1 MSICDIPG
9 ISTVC
14 TTIGEGPAGLFF
26 GWIASAM
33 GLAVSTL
40 FQGMWEVFSTTTSVD
55 VTSDGY
61 VKVYNILFGIAVFIT
76 VLFFCF
82 QLITG
87 LARRDPSALSHAA
100 TGVAKSVL
108 GSFVLITC
116 TALLLEIT
124 DQLCVG
130 IIQATGQTIESM
142 GDRLA
147 LLIGAT
153 AVTPATGGAG
163 VLLTIFLAGLMVAGV
178 FILWFS
184 LLIRKALLLVAIV
197 FGPIALS
204 GLTWEASRGW
214 FGKWAT
220 FVVAL
225 IASKLVIVVIFLIA
239 TTQVAAPISLD
250 LKSLSEPIAGI
261 VLLFVAA
268 FAPYMAYKFL
278 SFVGFDIYQAAS
290 MEQEAKNALNRPIPL
305 PSKPSGSAPKQVLDG
320 ADPGATAPKTTPASA
335 PAPAA
340 PAAGGGA
347 AASGGGAAA
356 GGSAGAA
363 GGGAAGG
370 AAAAGPAAAVVAG
383 AIVVKETAT
392 AGLKLGGAIGNAADS
407 HAGSASEQATPPP
420 ASSPVQQP
428 PAVLPPPTPKAP
440 PAPTGKG

>member
-33 GLAVSTL
+33 GLGVSTL

-61 VKVYNILFGIAVFIT
+61 LKVYNILFGIAVLVT
-76 VLFFCF
+76 LLFFCF
-82 QLITG
+82 QLIAG
-87 LARRDPSALSHAA
+87 LARRDPSALIRAA
-100 TGVAKSVL
+100 LGVAKSVL
-108 GSFVLITC
+108 GSFALITC

-130 IIQATGQTIESM
+130 IIQATGQTVQSM

-147 LLIGAT
+147 LLIGAVAIT
-153 AVTPATGGAG
+153 TVAGGAG
-163 VLLTIFLAGLMVAGV
+163 ALLTIFLAGLMIAAI

-239 TTQVAAPISLD
+239 TAQVAAPISLD

-278 SFVGFDIYQAAS
+278 SFVGFDMYQAAS
-290 MEQEAKNALNRPIPL
+290 MEQEAKNSLNRPIPL
-305 PSKPSGSAPKQVLDG
+305 PSKPAGPAPKQVLDS
-320 ADPGATAPKTTPASA
+320 ADPGTAAPKTAPA

-340 PAAGGGA
+340 PAAGG
-347 AASGGGAAA
+347 
-356 GGSAGAA
+356 GAA

-383 AIVVKETAT
+383 ATVVKETAT
-392 AGLKLGGAIGNAADS
+392 AGPKLGGAIGDAADS
-407 HAGSASEQATPPP
+407 HAGSASEQASPPP
-420 ASSPVQQP
+420 ASPAQQP
-428 PAVLPPPTPKAP
+428 PAVLPPPTPKTP

>member
-184 LLIRKALLLVAIV
+184 LLSRKALLLVAIV

-278 SFVGFDIYQAAS
+278 SFVGFDMYQAAS

>member
-33 GLAVSTL
+33 GLGVSTL

-61 VKVYNILFGIAVFIT
+61 VKVYNILFGIAVLVT
-76 VLFFCF
+76 LLFFCF
-82 QLITG
+82 QLIVG
-87 LARRDPSALSHAA
+87 LARRDPSALTRAA
-100 TGVAKSVL
+100 LGVAKSVL

-130 IIQATGQTIESM
+130 IIQATGQTVQSM

-147 LLIGAT
+147 LLIGAVAIT
-153 AVTPATGGAG
+153 TVAGGAG
-163 VLLTIFLAGLMVAGV
+163 ALLTIFLAGLMIAAI

-220 FVVAL
+220 FVIAL

-239 TTQVAAPISLD
+239 TAQVAAPISLD

-261 VLLFVAA
+261 ILLFVAA

-278 SFVGFDIYQAAS
+278 SFVGFDMYQAAS

-305 PSKPSGSAPKQVLDG
+305 PSKPAGPAPKQVLDS
-320 ADPGATAPKTTPASA
+320 ADPGTAAPKTVPASA

-347 AASGGGAAA
+347 GASSGGAAA
-356 GGSAGAA
+356 VGGAGAA
-363 GGGAAGG
+363 SGGAAGG

-392 AGLKLGGAIGNAADS
+392 AGPKLGGAIGDTADS
-407 HAGSASEQATPPP
+407 HAGSASEQASPPP
-420 ASSPVQQP
+420 AHPAQQP
-428 PAVLPPPTPKAP
+428 PGVLAPPTPKTP

>member
-9 ISTVC
+9 VSTVC
-14 TTIGEGPAGLFF
+14 TAIGEGPAGLFF

-40 FQGMWEVFSTTTSVD
+40 FQGMWDVFSTTTSVD

-61 VKVYNILFGIAVFIT
+61 VKVYNIRFGIAVFVT
-76 VLFFCF
+76 LLFFCF

-87 LARRDPSALSHAA
+87 LARRDPSALTRAA
-100 TGVAKSVL
+100 LGVAKSVL

-142 GDRLA
+142 DDRLA
-147 LLIGAT
+147 LLIT
-153 AVTPATGGAG
+153 AVTITSVAGGAG
-163 VLLTIFLAGLMVAGV
+163 ALLTIFLAGLMIAAI

-197 FGPIALS
+197 FGPVALA

-268 FAPYMAYKFL
+268 FAPYLAYKFL
-278 SFVGFDIYQAAS
+278 SFVGFDMYQASS
-290 MEQEAKNALNRPIPL
+290 MEQEAKNALNRPVPL
-305 PSKPSGSAPKQVLDG
+305 P
-320 ADPGATAPKTTPASA
+320 
-335 PAPAA
+335 
-340 PAAGGGA
+340 
-347 AASGGGAAA
+347 
-356 GGSAGAA
+356 
-363 GGGAAGG
+363 
-370 AAAAGPAAAVVAG
+370 
-383 AIVVKETAT
+383 
-392 AGLKLGGAIGNAADS
+392 
-407 HAGSASEQATPPP
+407 
-420 ASSPVQQP
+420 
-428 PAVLPPPTPKAP
+428 
-440 PAPTGKG
+440 

>member
-1 MSICDIPG
+1 MSICDVPG

-14 TTIGEGPAGLFF
+14 TAIGDGPAGAFF

-40 FQGMWEVFSTTTSVD
+40 FQGMWDVFSTTTAVD

-76 VLFFCF
+76 LLFFCF

-87 LARRDPSALSHAA
+87 LARRDPAALTRAA
-100 TGVAKSVL
+100 LGLAKSVL
-108 GSFVLITC
+108 GSFVLITL

-130 IIQATGQTIESM
+130 IIQATGQTIQSI

-147 LLIGAT
+147 LLIA
-153 AVTPATGGAG
+153 AVTVTTVAGGAG
-163 VLLTIFLAGLMVAGV
+163 ALLTIFLAGLMIAAI

-197 FGPIALS
+197 FGPIALA
-204 GLTWEASRGW
+204 GLTWESARGW

-220 FVVAL
+220 FVVAMIL
-225 IASKLVIVVIFLIA
+225 SKLVVVVIFLVA
-239 TTQVAAPISLD
+239 TAQVSAPISID

-261 VLLFVAA
+261 VLLFIAA

-278 SFVGFDIYQAAS
+278 SFVGFDMYQAAS

-305 PSKPSGSAPKQVLDG
+305 PSKPSGPAPKQVLDTPESG
-320 ADPGATAPKTTPASA
+320 SGGTAPVPT
-335 PAPAA
+335 APAA
-340 PAAGGGA
+340 TEGA
-347 AASGGGAAA
+347 ATTGAGTGGSAAA
-356 GGSAGAA
+356 GSGAA
-363 GGGAAGG
+363 GST
-370 AAAAGPAAAVVAG
+370 AAAGPAAAVVAG
-383 AIVVKETAT
+383 AVVVKEAAT
-392 AGLKLGGAIGNAADS
+392 AGPKLGDAIGNTADS
-407 HAGSASEQATPPP
+407 HAASASEQADPPP
-420 ASSPVQQP
+420 GAAPIQQP
-428 PAVLPPPTPKAP
+428 PSVLPPPSRPSSGSTPVP
-440 PAPTGKG
+440 PAKE

>member
-1 MSICDIPG
+1 
-9 ISTVC
+9 
-14 TTIGEGPAGLFF
+14 
-26 GWIASAM
+26 M
-33 GLAVSTL
+33 GLGVSTM
-40 FQGMWEVFSTTTSVD
+40 FQGMWEVFSTSTSVD

-61 VKVYNILFGIAVFIT
+61 VKVYNILFGIAVLVT
-76 VLFFCF
+76 LLFFCF
-82 QLITG
+82 QLIAG
-87 LARRDPSALSHAA
+87 LARRDPSALSRAA
-100 TGVAKSVL
+100 LGVAKSVL

-130 IIQATGQTIESM
+130 VIQATGQTIESM
-142 GDRLA
+142 GGRLA
-147 LLIGAT
+147 LLIGA
-153 AVTPATGGAG
+153 VTITSVAGGAG
-163 VLLTIFLAGLMVAGV
+163 ALLTIFLAGLMIAAI

-197 FGPIALS
+197 FGPIALA

-239 TTQVAAPISLD
+239 TAQVAAPISLD

-278 SFVGFDIYQAAS
+278 SFVGFDMYQAAS
-290 MEQEAKNALNRPIPL
+290 MEQEAKNALNRPVPL
-305 PSKPSGSAPKQVLDG
+305 PSQPNGPAPKQVLSRD
-320 ADPGATAPKTTPASA
+320 DSASA
-335 PAPAA
+335 PSEPAPAA
-340 PAAGGGA
+340 PPPAAEAPAMAPAAEGAVEGGT
-347 AASGGGAAA
+347 ASVGT
-356 GGSAGAA
+356 SGAA
-363 GGGAAGG
+363 GVAA
-370 AAAAGPAAAVVAG
+370 PIVAG

-392 AGLKLGGAIGNAADS
+392 AGPKLGGAIGDAADS
-407 HAGSASEQATPPP
+407 HAGNASEQASPPP
-420 ASSPVQQP
+420 ASAAQQP
-428 PAVLPPPTPKAP
+428 PAVLPPPTPKTP

>member
-9 ISTVC
+9 VSTVC
-14 TTIGEGPAGLFF
+14 TAIGEGPAGLFF

-40 FQGMWEVFSTTTSVD
+40 FQGMWDVFSTTTSVD

-61 VKVYNILFGIAVFIT
+61 VKVYNILFGIAVFVT
-76 VLFFCF
+76 LLFFCF

-87 LARRDPSALSHAA
+87 LARRDPSALTRAA
-100 TGVAKSVL
+100 LGVAKSVL

-147 LLIGAT
+147 LLIT
-153 AVTPATGGAG
+153 AVTITSVAGGAG
-163 VLLTIFLAGLMVAGV
+163 ALLTIFLAGLMIAAI

-197 FGPIALS
+197 FGPVALA

-225 IASKLVIVVIFLIA
+225 IASKLVIVVILLIA

-278 SFVGFDIYQAAS
+278 SFVGFDMYQASS
-290 MEQEAKNALNRPIPL
+290 MEQEAKNALNRPVPL
-305 PSKPSGSAPKQVLDG
+305 PSKPNGPAPKQVLDNG
-320 ADPGATAPKTTPASA
+320 DAPATAPKTTPTQA

-340 PAAGGGA
+340 PAAGSGA
-347 AASGGGAAA
+347 AGAGGGGAAA
-356 GGSAGAA
+356 GA
-363 GGGAAGG
+363 GGGGAAAGG
-370 AAAAGPAAAVVAG
+370 AAAAGPAAAVVGA

-392 AGLKLGGAIGNAADS
+392 AGPKLGGAIGDAADG
-407 HAGSASEQATPPP
+407 HAGSASEPAAPPP
-420 ASSPVQQP
+420 GPPVQQP
-428 PAVLPPPTPKAP
+428 PAVLPPPSPPRTDP
-440 PAPTGKG
+440 PAPTGKQ

>member
-1 MSICDIPG
+1 VSICDIPG
-9 ISTVC
+9 VSTVC
-14 TTIGEGPAGLFF
+14 TAIGEGPAGLFF

-40 FQGMWEVFSTTTSVD
+40 FQGMWDVFSTTTSVD

-61 VKVYNILFGIAVFIT
+61 VKVYNILFGIAVFVT
-76 VLFFCF
+76 LLFFCF

-87 LARRDPSALSHAA
+87 LARRDPSALTRAA
-100 TGVAKSVL
+100 LGVAKSVL

-142 GDRLA
+142 DDRLA
-147 LLIGAT
+147 LLIT
-153 AVTPATGGAG
+153 AVTITSVAGGAG
-163 VLLTIFLAGLMVAGV
+163 ALLTIFLAGLMIAAI

-197 FGPIALS
+197 FGPVALA

-268 FAPYMAYKFL
+268 FAPYLAYKFL
-278 SFVGFDIYQAAS
+278 SFVGFDMYQASS
-290 MEQEAKNALNRPIPL
+290 MEQEAKNALNRPVPL
-305 PSKPSGSAPKQVLDG
+305 PSKPNGPAPKQVLNG
-320 ADPGATAPKTTPASA
+320 ADTGKGAGTPKPTPTPAPAAA
-335 PAPAA
+335 PAAAGTAAPAATGGTAAPAA
-340 PAAGGGA
+340 PAAA
-347 AASGGGAAA
+347 AA
-356 GGSAGAA
+356 
-363 GGGAAGG
+363 
-370 AAAAGPAAAVVAG
+370 PPVAAAVAAG
-383 AIVVKETAT
+383 VVVKETAT
-392 AGLKLGGAIGNAADS
+392 AGPKIGEAIGDAADG
-407 HAGSASEQATPPP
+407 HAGSASEPAAPPP
-420 ASSPVQQP
+420 GPPVQQP
-428 PAVLPPPTPKAP
+428 PAVLPPPSPPRTDP
-440 PAPTGKG
+440 PAPTGKQ